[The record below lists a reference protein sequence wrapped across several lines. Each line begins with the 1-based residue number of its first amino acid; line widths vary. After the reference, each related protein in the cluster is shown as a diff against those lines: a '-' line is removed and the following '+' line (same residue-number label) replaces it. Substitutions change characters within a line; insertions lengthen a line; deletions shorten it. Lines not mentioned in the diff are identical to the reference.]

1 MPPELC
7 IVIPGQIAKKKLSQG
22 QTEKMVTVACRTPA
36 ENARLIV
43 GEGAEVMGIGST
55 HTDGP
60 VSGTASV
67 SCVCG
72 KGPD

>member
-7 IVIPGQIAKKKLSQG
+7 IVLPGQIAKKKLSQG
-22 QTEKMVTVACRTPA
+22 QTEQMVTVACRSPA
-36 ENARLIV
+36 QNARLIV

-60 VSGTASV
+60 VSGEPRVHPIYVAQS
-67 SCVCG
+67 
-72 KGPD
+72 